1 MSTQKNRSATPIQQP
16 FAPVSPQPRQHSRAS
31 HWPDGLPPQ
40 VRRILDTPVPVFVA
54 LQKEAPAPGAQPLTH
69 VGFVLDR
76 SSSMETGK
84 SATIEGF
91 NTQVNVVKAGA
102 RDAGETRLTMVDFAT
117 EARLR
122 YVGLPPDALEPLNE
136 GNYIPDGWT
145 ALYDGIGLI
154 IAELLAQPG
163 MDSPLT
169 ATLVTI
175 FTDGEENRSSLYSA
189 AILREL
195 IQKLEASGRWTF
207 ALVGPRHG
215 VAALARLLA
224 IDPSNTTGFNPASE
238 SDRVDTQIR
247 MASASASYMSSRS
260 LGHTQMSGLYDE
272 EG

>member
-1 MSTQKNRSATPIQQP
+1 VSTQDSRSANPGHQP
-16 FAPVSPQPRQHSRAS
+16 FLCSGTPPGQHGNTSP
-31 HWPDGLPPQ
+31 WPEGLPPQ
-40 VRRILDTPVPVFVA
+40 IQRILDAPISVFAA
-54 LQKEAPAPGAQPLTH
+54 LKNQAPHPGAQPLTH

-76 SSSMETGK
+76 STSMETGK

-122 YVGLPPDALEPLNE
+122 YLGRAPDALEPLSE
-136 GNYIPDGWT
+136 ANYIPDGWT

-189 AILREL
+189 AIVREL
-195 IQKLEASGRWTF
+195 VQKLEATGRWTF
-207 ALVGPRHG
+207 ALVGPRQG

-238 SDRVDTQIR
+238 LDRVDTQMR
-247 MASASASYMSSRS
+247 MARASASYMTSRS
-260 LGHTQMSGLYDE
+260 SGRTQISGLYDE
-272 EG
+272 ES